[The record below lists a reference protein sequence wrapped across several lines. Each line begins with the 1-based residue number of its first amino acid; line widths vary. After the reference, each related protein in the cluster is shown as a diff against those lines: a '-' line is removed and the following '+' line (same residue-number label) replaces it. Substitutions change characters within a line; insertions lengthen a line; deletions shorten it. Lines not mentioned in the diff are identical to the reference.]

1 MLEECI
7 HGPSYHLVVYNGIDY
22 MTDEQYDFFMK
33 AWFPTLASSKDMKLI
48 LRYEK
53 DNRPIFAKFK

>member
-1 MLEECI
+1 
-7 HGPSYHLVVYNGIDY
+7 